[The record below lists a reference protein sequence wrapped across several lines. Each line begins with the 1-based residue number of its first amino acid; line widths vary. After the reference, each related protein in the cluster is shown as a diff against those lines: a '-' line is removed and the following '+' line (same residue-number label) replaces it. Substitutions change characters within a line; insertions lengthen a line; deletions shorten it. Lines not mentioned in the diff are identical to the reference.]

1 MLTGCEAEEQSEWS
15 GLIRE
20 EYSKSLKLLLFHS
33 EERGR
38 ESENGNEAKG
48 ANSHIANVHATN
60 EGHLAT
66 QNNNCLFAAN
76 LQEKYPPIFKNTP
89 PEFLLDDFG
98 SSFWSV
104 FPLAHKP

>member
-1 MLTGCEAEEQSEWS
+1 MEMKPKEQ
-15 GLIRE
+15 IRT
-20 EYSKSLKLLLFHS
+20 L
-33 EERGR
+33 G
-38 ESENGNEAKG
+38 GV
-48 ANSHIANVHATN
+48 ANVHATN

-104 FPLAHKP
+104 FPLAHKPWLLS